1 LLSKYATLED
11 AIGDGRF
18 PLQASELQ
26 LYRRIAAMD
35 ATAPLPL
42 LHDQMP
48 NWGRAATL
56 VRSWE
61 LNHLVDQLEEYAETG
76 TQIN

>member
-11 AIGDGRF
+11 APGDGRF
-18 PLQASELQ
+18 PLQASELR
-26 LYRRIAAMD
+26 LYRRIAAMV
-35 ATAPLPL
+35 ATAPLAL
-42 LHDQMP
+42 LHDQMQ

-61 LNHLVDQLEEYAETG
+61 LNHLSDRLEEYAEAG
-76 TQIN
+76 R